1 MGLDIYCSWI
11 AGAPI
16 EKVTNNV
23 VVTRYDTNTGKPYE
37 ATTLESVWRFKD
49 APHIVIDLA
58 ALSDEVRA
66 ELIHFPCN
74 ESDDELGFAGIRN
87 EMLGSHR
94 SGGDTFALFPSKGE
108 QLEAVI
114 GATSELRGEFKY
126 EGPVQLWF
134 VQEMSY

>member
-37 ATTLESVWRFKD
+37 ATTQQSVWRFKD

-58 ALSDEVRA
+58 TLSDEVR
-66 ELIHFPCN
+66 ETWIHFPCN
-74 ESDDELGFAGIRN
+74 EEDDELGFVGLRQ
-87 EMLGSHR
+87 ELLGSHR
-94 SGGDTFALFPSKGE
+94 SGGEPFALFPSHDD
-108 QLEAVI
+108 QLNALTR
-114 GATSELRGEFKY
+114 TSHELKNVFDY
-126 EGPVQLWF
+126 SGPPQLWF
-134 VQEMSY
+134 VQEASY